1 MVQVQTFGYDAAG
14 NLASATDPDGSYTV
28 TYDALDQPVEVVGPS
43 GLTLDFSYDAGG
55 DRTSAWDSAFG
66 TETSEYDALGRL
78 TSRKLLTADGQVWVD
93 YTYTALDQVATV
105 TRYADLAGTVPAGTT
120 AYTYDDAGHLTAIQT
135 RGGSGGL
142 LADYSYTYDDAGRP
156 ASKTEGGVTTAFG
169 YDDAG
174 QVTADGSAAFSYDGA
189 GNRTNTGY
197 QTGDGNRLESDGTWA
212 YTYDAAGE
220 LVKKSKGASAETWT
234 YGYDHRGQM
243 TWAEDRATDGGTL
256 LARVEYAYDAFGNHI
271 RRVEYDGSLAVV
283 SDERYALDGWDTAK
297 PGAVGA
303 ENFDVFADLD
313 AAGTVTARRVFGPGF
328 DEPVARLDP
337 SGEVGWYGTDSQD
350 SVRLIFDNTGTV
362 TGSRDYT
369 AFGAITAESGAG
381 LDRYA
386 YTAREWDA
394 ALGLQS
400 NRQRMYD
407 PATGRFTSEDPSGL
421 SAGDVNL
428 FRYAGNAVTTH
439 TDPSGLDWWSDV
451 RSFGQR
457 MYDGNATFRGVYNGA
472 DKMAHGLGQIPL
484 LMGDAIASGV
494 GAATGRSV
502 NYHSDYG
509 RGLAQAQAEGRA
521 DQYAR
526 QAMVNALSLGTY
538 GTVIDGLH
546 AAQNYADTGDPT
558 QLQEWSGELLF
569 FAAAM
574 TPLGRAK
581 AKSCPVKKAT
591 TVETP
596 ISREPAV
603 TVETPNEFGGLP
615 PELFDP
621 VDTGAPPPNVA
632 PGNPGRVVLTSAAE
646 EGRVGPVFDAAKL
659 DKILANLEKQGV
671 TVLRDPDTVRYLN
684 SRGAGAMYLP
694 EMDKPGILMLRPDA
708 RRLEVLE
715 ELFHHGQHVRASY
728 KLPPEK
734 MSLIQAQKE
743 VEAQNALLKMA
754 REKNWTQEEID
765 LLLRNQRHWEEQLRL
780 VTGK

>member
-1 MVQVQTFGYDAAG
+1 M
-14 NLASATDPDGSYTV
+14 
-28 TYDALDQPVEVVGPS
+28 
-43 GLTLDFSYDAGG
+43 
-55 DRTSAWDSAFG
+55 
-66 TETSEYDALGRL
+66 
-78 TSRKLLTADGQVWVD
+78 
-93 YTYTALDQVATV
+93 
-105 TRYADLAGTVPAGTT
+105 
-120 AYTYDDAGHLTAIQT
+120 
-135 RGGSGGL
+135 
-142 LADYSYTYDDAGRP
+142 
-156 ASKTEGGVTTAFG
+156 
-169 YDDAG
+169 
-174 QVTADGSAAFSYDGA
+174 
-189 GNRTNTGY
+189 
-197 QTGDGNRLESDGTWA
+197 
-212 YTYDAAGE
+212 
-220 LVKKSKGASAETWT
+220 
-234 YGYDHRGQM
+234 
-243 TWAEDRATDGGTL
+243 
-256 LARVEYAYDAFGNHI
+256 
-271 RRVEYDGSLAVV
+271 

-297 PGAVGA
+297 PGAVGT

-369 AFGAITAESGAG
+369 AFGAITAEAGAG

-407 PATGRFTSEDPSGL
+407 PLTGRFTSEDPSGL

-521 DQYAR
+521 DQYAM

-632 PGNPGRVVLTSAAE
+632 PTGGKPTWQDFLAQAQARSRATAERLGPGA
-646 EGRVGPVFDAAKL
+646 
-659 DKILANLEKQGV
+659 
-671 TVLRDPDTVRYLN
+671 
-684 SRGAGAMYLP
+684 RGATMSHIPGGPAGLP
-694 EMDKPGILMLRPDA
+694 RTPLTMDQAI
-708 RRLEVLE
+708 
-715 ELFHHGQHVRASY
+715 ELGLQHVGDGPGSCGRGAATSSSSPSTRMRLDTAS
-728 KLPPEK
+728 P
-734 MSLIQAQKE
+734 
-743 VEAQNALLKMA
+743 
-754 REKNWTQEEID
+754 
-765 LLLRNQRHWEEQLRL
+765 
-780 VTGK
+780 

>member
-1 MVQVQTFGYDAAG
+1 MVWAEKR
-14 NLASATDPDGSYTV
+14 S
-28 TYDALDQPVEVVGPS
+28 
-43 GLTLDFSYDAGG
+43 
-55 DRTSAWDSAFG
+55 
-66 TETSEYDALGRL
+66 
-78 TSRKLLTADGQVWVD
+78 
-93 YTYTALDQVATV
+93 
-105 TRYADLAGTVPAGTT
+105 
-120 AYTYDDAGHLTAIQT
+120 
-135 RGGSGGL
+135 
-142 LADYSYTYDDAGRP
+142 
-156 ASKTEGGVTTAFG
+156 
-169 YDDAG
+169 
-174 QVTADGSAAFSYDGA
+174 
-189 GNRTNTGY
+189 
-197 QTGDGNRLESDGTWA
+197 SDG
-212 YTYDAAGE
+212 GP
-220 LVKKSKGASAETWT
+220 
-234 YGYDHRGQM
+234 
-243 TWAEDRATDGGTL
+243 
-256 LARVEYAYDAFGNHI
+256 RVLRVLRVAYAYDAFGNRV
-271 RRVEYDGSLAVV
+271 RRVQYDGSLAVV
-283 SDERYALDGWDTAK
+283 SDQRYAQDGWDTAK

-369 AFGAITAESGAG
+369 AFGAITAEAGAG

-407 PATGRFTSEDPSGL
+407 PLTGRFTSEDPSGL

-484 LMGDAIASGV
+484 LMRDAIASGV

-521 DQYAR
+521 DQYAM

-632 PGNPGRVVLTSAAE
+632 PASTGPQFRTWNQFQAGTAGQFSSRAEAATAWQAYRQANGIVTGTVRSQAARAAYLRSLADHPNTPSWMRQWLS
-646 EGRVGPVFDAAKL
+646 EGR
-659 DKILANLEKQGV
+659 
-671 TVLRDPDTVRYLN
+671 
-684 SRGAGAMYLP
+684 
-694 EMDKPGILMLRPDA
+694 
-708 RRLEVLE
+708 
-715 ELFHHGQHVRASY
+715 
-728 KLPPEK
+728 LPPGYEVDHITPLSIGGADTAAN
-734 MSLIQAQKE
+734 MRLQA
-743 VEAQNALLKMA
+743 
-754 REKNWTQEEID
+754 ID
-765 LLLRNQRHWEEQLRL
+765 LHRLHHRFYRPWEW
-780 VTGK
+780 